1 MDKASFAAIGIQD
14 DLIAKLSEFGI
25 NEPSPV
31 QEQTIPLL
39 LEGRDVIA
47 ASQTGTGKTLAYL
60 LPLLQGINPEQRV
73 VQKLVLA
80 PTQELAMQILREAE
94 RYGAHRGIGV
104 QGLIGG
110 AAIKRQIDKLREHP
124 QLVVGTPGRI
134 RELIGLRKLKMH
146 EVSTIVIDEADQ
158 MFQLSGAGEVSKI
171 VSSALRTRQLV
182 MLSATIG
189 PETKALANR
198 EMKDPAEVG
207 IAPGVMTTQSLEHH
221 YVVTEERNK
230 IDMLRRV
237 IRHYNPKKA
246 IVFVNATDDI
256 AEVTAKLNHLGLT
269 AAAIYGDADKVT
281 RSNVLSRFREGKFK
295 VLVASDVAARGLD
308 IEDLSLVVS
317 FDPAFDSEH
326 YVHRAGRTGRMG
338 RQGLSVSIVTEQQT
352 FIMRKFARELN
363 IALEEREMFAGKV
376 LTSDQARGPVRSGGS
391 NNGGAAPRSS
401 TSAGGT
407 VPLSGKP
414 PVRTSSAGSAGA
426 EAAKPSARTSS
437 ASSAAAD
444 EAKPALPTQR
454 PEQGNAAASSGGEPR
469 RDHRS
474 GAAPARNKRAS
485 SKEREQNRKNK
496 GAPKWLK
503 DKTPRGDGQ

>member
-1 MDKASFAAIGIQD
+1 MNKASFAAIGIQE
-14 DLIAKLSEFGI
+14 DLVARLSEFGI
-25 NEPSPV
+25 NAPSPV

-60 LPLLQGINPEQRV
+60 LPLLQTINPEQKV

-94 RYGAHRGIGV
+94 RYGEHRGIRV
-104 QGLIGG
+104 MGLIGG

-146 EVSTIVIDEADQ
+146 EVSTIVLDEADQ
-158 MFQLSGAGEVSKI
+158 MFQLSGAGEVTKI
-171 VSSALRTRQLV
+171 VSSALRSRQLV

-198 EMKDPAEVG
+198 EMKNPAEVG
-207 IAPGVMTTQSLEHH
+207 IAPGVMTAESLEHH
-221 YVVTEERNK
+221 YVVAEERNK

-237 IRHYNPKKA
+237 IRHYNPDKA

-256 AEVTAKLNHLGLT
+256 AEVEAKLNHLGLT
-269 AAAIYGDADKVT
+269 AAALYGDADKVT
-281 RSNVLSRFREGKFK
+281 RSNVLSRFREGKFR

-308 IEDLSLVVS
+308 IENLSLVVS

-338 RQGLSVSIVTEQQT
+338 KRGLSVTIVTEQQT
-352 FIMRKFARELN
+352 FIMRKFARELD
-363 IALEEREMFAGKV
+363 IALEEREMVGGKV
-376 LTSDQARGPVRSGGS
+376 LAADEVRNTGRGRNESSGQRRD
-391 NNGGAAPRSS
+391 GASPHSS
-401 TSAGGT
+401 
-407 VPLSGKP
+407 KP
-414 PVRTSSAGSAGA
+414 Q
-426 EAAKPSARTSS
+426 ARTSGNAGVQPSAAGAGQQPAKRLATIQTSEASGEPQRDSQRSVNPS
-437 ASSAAAD
+437 ASA
-444 EAKPALPTQR
+444 R
-454 PEQGNAAASSGGEPR
+454 GG
-469 RDHRS
+469 
-474 GAAPARNKRAS
+474 ATPARSKRS
-485 SKEREQNRKNK
+485 SNAEREKNRKNK

>member
-1 MDKASFAAIGIQD
+1 MNKASFAAIGIQE
-14 DLIAKLSEFGI
+14 DLVTRLSEFGI
-25 NEPSPV
+25 NAPSPV

-60 LPLLQGINPEQRV
+60 LPLLQTINPEQKV

-94 RYGAHRGIGV
+94 RYGEHRGIRV
-104 QGLIGG
+104 MGLIGG

-146 EVSTIVIDEADQ
+146 EVSTIVLDEADQ
-158 MFQLSGAGEVSKI
+158 MFQLSGAGEVTKI
-171 VSSALRTRQLV
+171 VSSALRSRQLV

-198 EMKDPAEVG
+198 EMKNPAEVG
-207 IAPGVMTTQSLEHH
+207 IAPGVMTAESLEHH
-221 YVVTEERNK
+221 YVVAEERNK

-237 IRHYNPKKA
+237 IRHYNPDKA

-256 AEVTAKLNHLGLT
+256 AEVEAKLNHLGLT
-269 AAAIYGDADKVT
+269 AAALYGDADKVT
-281 RSNVLSRFREGKFK
+281 RSNVLSRFREGKFR

-308 IEDLSLVVS
+308 IENLSLVVS

-338 RQGLSVSIVTEQQT
+338 KRGLSVTIVTEQQT
-352 FIMRKFARELN
+352 FIMRKFARELD
-363 IALEEREMFAGKV
+363 IALEEREMVGGKV
-376 LTSDQARGPVRSGGS
+376 L
-391 NNGGAAPRSS
+391 
-401 TSAGGT
+401 
-407 VPLSGKP
+407 
-414 PVRTSSAGSAGA
+414 
-426 EAAKPSARTSS
+426 
-437 ASSAAAD
+437 AAD
-444 EAKPALPTQR
+444 EARNALSSGRGRNESSGQR
-454 PEQGNAAASSGGEPR
+454 RDGASPQSSRPQARTSGNAVVQSSAAGTSQQPAKRLATIHTNEASGEPQ
-469 RDHRS
+469 RDSQRS
-474 GAAPARNKRAS
+474 VNPSAGARGGATPARSKRS
-485 SKEREQNRKNK
+485 SNAEREKNRKNK

>member
-1 MDKASFAAIGIQD
+1 MNKASFAAIGIQED
-14 DLIAKLSEFGI
+14 FVARLSEFGI
-25 NEPSPV
+25 QDPSPV
-31 QEQTIPLL
+31 QKETIPLL
-39 LEGRDVIA
+39 LEGRDVLA

-60 LPLLQGINPEQRV
+60 LPLLQGIHPEQKV

-94 RYGAHRGIGV
+94 RYGAHRGIKV
-104 QGLIGG
+104 LGLIGG

-158 MFQLSGAGEVSKI
+158 MFQLSGAGEVAKI

-189 PETKALANR
+189 PETKALAAR
-198 EMKDPAEVG
+198 EMKNPAEVG
-207 IAPGVMTTQSLEHH
+207 IDPGIMTAQSLEHH

-237 IRHYNPKKA
+237 IRHYNPERA

-256 AEVTAKLNHLGLT
+256 AEVTAKLNYLGLT
-269 AAAIYGDADKVT
+269 AAALYGDADKVT
-281 RSNVLSRFREGKFK
+281 RSNVLARFRDGRFR

-308 IEDLSLVVS
+308 IENLTLVVS

-338 RQGLSVSIVTEQQT
+338 RRGLSVTIVTEQQT
-352 FIMRKFARELN
+352 FIMRKFAKELD
-363 IALEEREMFAGKV
+363 IRLEEREMVGGKA
-376 LTSDQARGPVRSGGS
+376 LTAEEARSGSRSGPGSSRRDGSGGS
-391 NNGGAAPRSS
+391 GPAAR
-401 TSAGGT
+401 
-407 VPLSGKP
+407 SGKP
-414 PVRTSSAGSAGA
+414 QVRTAAAGGPASPAGASAAQPEAAAGFDARRGQQRRSAGPAAGA
-426 EAAKPSARTSS
+426 RGGAPAGKARTSS
-437 ASSAAAD
+437 A
-444 EAKPALPTQR
+444 
-454 PEQGNAAASSGGEPR
+454 
-469 RDHRS
+469 
-474 GAAPARNKRAS
+474 
-485 SKEREQNRKNK
+485 EREKNRKNK

-503 DKTPRGDGQ
+503 DKTPRGEGQ

>member
-1 MDKASFAAIGIQD
+1 MNKASFAAIGIQE
-14 DLIAKLSEFGI
+14 DLVTRLSEFGI
-25 NEPSPV
+25 NAPSPV

-60 LPLLQGINPEQRV
+60 LPLLQTINPEQKV

-94 RYGAHRGIGV
+94 RYGEHRGIRV
-104 QGLIGG
+104 MGLIGG

-146 EVSTIVIDEADQ
+146 EVSTIVLDEADQ
-158 MFQLSGAGEVSKI
+158 MFQLSGAGEVTKI
-171 VSSALRTRQLV
+171 VSSALRSRQLV

-198 EMKDPAEVG
+198 EMKNPAEVG
-207 IAPGVMTTQSLEHH
+207 IAPGVMTAESLEHH

-237 IRHYNPKKA
+237 IRHYNPDKA

-256 AEVTAKLNHLGLT
+256 AEVEAKLNHLGLT
-269 AAAIYGDADKVT
+269 AAALYGDADKVT
-281 RSNVLSRFREGKFK
+281 RSNVLSRFREGKFR

-308 IEDLSLVVS
+308 IENLSLVVS

-338 RQGLSVSIVTEQQT
+338 KRGLSVTIVTEQQT
-352 FIMRKFARELN
+352 FIMRKFARELD
-363 IALEEREMFAGKV
+363 IALEEREMVGGKV
-376 LTSDQARGPVRSGGS
+376 L
-391 NNGGAAPRSS
+391 
-401 TSAGGT
+401 
-407 VPLSGKP
+407 
-414 PVRTSSAGSAGA
+414 
-426 EAAKPSARTSS
+426 
-437 ASSAAAD
+437 AAD
-444 EAKPALPTQR
+444 EARSTGRGRNESSGQRRDGASPHSSKPQARTS
-454 PEQGNAAASSGGEPR
+454 GNAGVQPSAASTGQQPVKRLATIQTSEASGEPQ
-469 RDHRS
+469 RDSQRS
-474 GAAPARNKRAS
+474 VNPSAGVRGGATPARSKRS
-485 SKEREQNRKNK
+485 SNAEREKNRKNK